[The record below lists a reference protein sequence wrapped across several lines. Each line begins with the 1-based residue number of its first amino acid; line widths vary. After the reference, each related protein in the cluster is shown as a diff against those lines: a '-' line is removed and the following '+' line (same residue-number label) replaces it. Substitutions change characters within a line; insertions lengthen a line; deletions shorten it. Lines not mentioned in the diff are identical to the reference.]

1 MFKLEAVFAFEGD
14 CLLLHYGPDDPGPDE
29 PHPNWLLIDGG
40 ARGTWRDFLE
50 KRLVQLREDWD
61 LDGPVPLQMVMVSH
75 VDSDHISGVLDL
87 FKHLR
92 DDGQPEKVCRAA
104 QLWHNSFDDLLG
116 NDDQELVSKLIAP
129 PPAGSGADA
138 DTAAVVA
145 SVGQGRQLRLDAE
158 ALGMATNRP
167 FTGLVVAQRGPAAAI
182 PVTPRA
188 AGLTFKVLAPDI
200 PRVRDYQEKWKKF
213 LVDKGLAE
221 VEAAGF
227 DDQSAFNLAS
237 IVVLAEH
244 GGRQVLLTG
253 DARGD
258 FVVNGLVEAGL
269 LGADAAFPERQAGQS
284 ASDFRAAQ
292 EAAEARAVTPFHVDV
307 LKVPH
312 HGSDRNVTPGFFRR
326 VPADHYVIS
335 ANGKHG
341 NPDPPTLRM
350 IAEARGD
357 EEYTIH
363 FTFTEDQHETETNAE
378 FAEALA
384 QVHEWV
390 TNEKPDNCTVIHRE
404 PGDDVYSVTVDL
416 S

>member
-1 MFKLEAVFAFEGD
+1 MFQLEAVFAFEGD
-14 CLLLHYGPDDPGPDE
+14 CLLLHYAPEDFDPDE
-29 PHPNWLLIDGG
+29 SHPNWLLIDGG
-40 ARGTWRDFLE
+40 ARGTWRGFLE
-50 KRLVQLREDWD
+50 KRLTQLREDWE
-61 LDGPVPLQMVMVSH
+61 LAGPVPLQMVMVSH
-75 VDSDHISGVLDL
+75 VDADHITGVLDL

-92 DDGQPEKVCRAA
+92 DDRAPDKVCDVA
-104 QLWHNSFDDLLG
+104 QLWHNSFDDVLG
-116 NDDQELVSKLIAP
+116 NDDEELVSKLIAP
-129 PPAGSGADA
+129 PPGGGGADV

-167 FTGLVVAQRGPAAAI
+167 FTGLVLAEEGPATAI
-182 PVTPRA
+182 PVAPAA
-188 AGLTFKVLAPDI
+188 AGLTFKVLAPDTE
-200 PRVRDYQEKWKKF
+200 RVRTYQEEWAKF
-213 LVDKGLAE
+213 LRDKGLAE
-221 VEAAGF
+221 VEAAAF
-227 DDQSAFNLAS
+227 NDKSAFNLAS

-244 GGRQVLLTG
+244 GGRKVLLTG

-258 FVVNGLVEAGL
+258 FVVNGLVRAGL
-269 LGADAAFPERQAGQS
+269 LDPDAAYPEGQS
-284 ASDFRAAQ
+284 
-292 EAAEARAVTPFHVDV
+292 AAEARATDAREVTPFHVDI

-312 HGSDRNVTPGFFRR
+312 HGSDRNVTTGFFRR

-335 ANGKHG
+335 ANGRHG

-363 FTFTEDQHETETNAE
+363 FTFTEDQHETETNEE

-390 TNEKPDNCTVIHRE
+390 TDEKPDNCTVIYRE
-404 PGDDVYSVTVDL
+404 PGDDVYSITVDL
-416 S
+416 SE